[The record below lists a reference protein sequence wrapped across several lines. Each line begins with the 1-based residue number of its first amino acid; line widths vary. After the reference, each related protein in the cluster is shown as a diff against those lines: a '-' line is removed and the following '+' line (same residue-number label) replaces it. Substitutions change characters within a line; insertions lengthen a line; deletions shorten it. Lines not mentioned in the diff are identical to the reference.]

1 MNGWPWQ
8 PPSRRPK
15 APLESGSEGKSS
27 QFVLLCRVLCG
38 QMHYTDQMSDG
49 TATATAK
56 QVDEYH
62 NIDAVKLWFNTIL
75 HIWKVPGLWADWNQ
89 DIVCVQI

>member
-1 MNGWPWQ
+1 MTINPANITI
-8 PPSRRPK
+8 SK

-56 QVDEYH
+56 QVGQYH
-62 NIDAVKLWFNTIL
+62 MNERSPDC
-75 HIWKVPGLWADWNQ
+75 G
-89 DIVCVQI
+89 QIKTKALFV

>member
-1 MNGWPWQ
+1 MIINAASIPI
-8 PPSRRPK
+8 SK

-56 QVDEYH
+56 QVGQ
-62 NIDAVKLWFNTIL
+62 TIL
-75 HIWKVPGLWADWNQ
+75 HE
-89 DIVCVQI
+89 